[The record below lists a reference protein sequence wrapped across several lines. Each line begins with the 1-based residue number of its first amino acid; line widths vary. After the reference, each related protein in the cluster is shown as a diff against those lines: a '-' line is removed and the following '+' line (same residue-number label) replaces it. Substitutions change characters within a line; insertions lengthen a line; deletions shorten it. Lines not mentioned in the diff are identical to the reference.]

1 MFKWGSCTRSKK
13 QLLHCEPIDKEV
25 LSKIMDVFEDL
36 NLEYVS
42 WNKVYSRIDKESVLR
57 YRKNVWKE
65 AANDSWL
72 DRFLNNIIVNF
83 ECLQSKEEILQ
94 KIYVRL
100 IIIFG

>member
-1 MFKWGSCTRSKK
+1 
-13 QLLHCEPIDKEV
+13 
-25 LSKIMDVFEDL
+25 MDVFEDL

-94 KIYVRL
+94 KDICKINYHFRM
-100 IIIFG
+100 IQIHQDWMIF